1 MSGRAWPASSAG
13 AAMSDT
19 DIRQACTDVAS
30 RFFRCLD
37 RRQYDELADLFA
49 PDGAWIR
56 QGAELRGRDAIV
68 ATLVQRPANLVT
80 RHLLSNV
87 WVDIV
92 TPESVHVHYDV
103 SVYTQSG
110 TSPPRHAQ
118 ILSGVDR
125 MIRVR
130 DTWRIERKE
139 AQPALAF
146 AVPA

>member
-1 MSGRAWPASSAG
+1 
-13 AAMSDT
+13 MSDT

-49 PDGAWIR
+49 PDGTWFR

-68 ATLVQRPANLVT
+68 AALAQRPAALVT

-87 WVDIV
+87 WVDII
-92 TPESVHVHYDV
+92 TQDAVHVHYDV

-118 ILSGVDR
+118 ILSGIDR
-125 MIRVR
+125 LIRVR
-130 DTWRIERKE
+130 DAWRIERKE
-139 AQPALAF
+139 AQPALVF
-146 AVPA
+146 AASA